1 MKLTTKG
8 RYGLA
13 VIVLLN
19 KTKGKIRSL
28 NSIALSLGL
37 SKIYLEQIL
46 SVLKSH
52 HLVDSIKGPNGG
64 YTIKSE
70 SFLNVYDILSALEP
84 GLASQAPVEPLHP
97 ALGKILD
104 IKVYQPLNQTI
115 EHQLRS
121 ISINELSNLLSDEP
135 MYYI

>member
-19 KTKGKIRSL
+19 KNKGKIIPL
-28 NSIALSLGL
+28 GSIASSLGL

-46 SVLKSH
+46 VVLKSH
-52 HLVDSIKGPNGG
+52 HLVDSVKGPNGG
-64 YTIKSE
+64 YVIKKE
-70 SFLNVYDILSALEP
+70 IYLNAYDILSVLEP
-84 GLASQAPVEPLHP
+84 SLAPQEPIESLHP
-97 ALGKILD
+97 SLGKILD
-104 IKVYQPLNQTI
+104 QKVYQPLSQKV
-115 EHQLRS
+115 EDQLRS
-121 ISINELSNLLSDEP
+121 ISIDELSNLLIQEP